1 MLVFG
6 GGSPVTVG
14 TAEGFSGAGTARV
27 TGSLPAPR
35 SDAAAVSIGGVA
47 YVAGGYV
54 AYVAG
59 GYDGSKPDAAVLA
72 TTDGR
77 TAPWRGTPWIGPPC
91 YADM

>member
-47 YVAGGYV
+47 YVAGGY
-54 AYVAG
+54 
-59 GYDGSKPDAAVLA
+59 DGSKPDAAVLA